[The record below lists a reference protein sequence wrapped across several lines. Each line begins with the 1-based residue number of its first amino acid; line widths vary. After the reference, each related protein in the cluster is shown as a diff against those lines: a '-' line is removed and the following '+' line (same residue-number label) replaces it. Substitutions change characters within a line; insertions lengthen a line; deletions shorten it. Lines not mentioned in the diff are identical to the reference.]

1 MRRPPKA
8 AEGHYHLVFDEEGE
22 YRLGDTSPGIQESH
36 AQQALARASAAGR
49 DRSAEAAAVLVGL
62 GGDGISLT
70 VRGER
75 RRLGVFYLSL

>member
-36 AQQALARASAAGR
+36 AQQALARASAAGGGG
-49 DRSAEAAAVLVGL
+49 SVEAAAALLVL
-62 GGDGISLT
+62 GGDGA
-70 VRGER
+70 
-75 RRLGVFYLSL
+75 